1 MPELSEDGHVVTRD
15 RTLSVRIPK
24 GIRPG
29 QQIRLAGQGGAGLG
43 GAESGDLYLAVEFRD
58 HPLYSVDGA
67 DIYLDLP
74 VAPWEAALGAR
85 IAAPTPSGV
94 VDIKIPANST
104 QGRKLRLKDR
114 GLVGK
119 QPGDMFV
126 VLQVALPPADSDAAK
141 TLYRQMEDQLGFNP
155 RATMG
160 VS

>member
-1 MPELSEDGHVVTRD
+1 MPELTEDGQVTTRE

-29 QQIRLAGQGGAGLG
+29 QQIRLAGQGGPGFG
-43 GAESGDLYLAVEFRD
+43 GAESGDLYLEVEFRD

-74 VAPWEAALGAR
+74 VTPWEAALGAS
-85 IAAPTPSGV
+85 IEAPTPTGV
-94 VDIKIPANST
+94 VDLKIPANST
-104 QGRKLRLKDR
+104 QGRKLRLKGR
-114 GLVGK
+114 GLAGK
-119 QPGDMFV
+119 QPGDLYV